1 MSNFATRDGT
11 TSYRERFNYLPDS
24 HFHNFQGLTLSSIGL
39 GTYLG
44 NPDDTT
50 DQKYT
55 AAIKLAV
62 SLGCNVIDS
71 AINYRFQRSERSIGK
86 AISLLLTNNFK
97 RSEIFLSTKGGFLSF
112 DTKGEIHP
120 REWFKNE
127 FVSRN
132 LCKPEELV
140 ASCHCISPGYIK
152 AEIEQSLKNL
162 GVKGI
167 DLYYLHNPEI
177 QLMEVNKSEF
187 EERLKLA
194 FSALEESV
202 SEKKIQFYGIATWE
216 GLLVDSKS
224 KEFVSLEDI
233 VKLAKEIAGE
243 NHHFKAIQLPYS
255 LATPDAF
262 LKTNQPQEGKLFS
275 AINLASN
282 LGLGVFCSASLMQGQ
297 IIGYLTDS
305 LRQKFQEKLKTDA
318 QLGLQFVRST
328 PGVTTAL
335 VGMKQLEHVKENL
348 ATANIETMNTKNFNE
363 IFE

>member
-1 MSNFATRDGT
+1 MADIATRDGT
-11 TSYRERFNYLPDS
+11 TNYRERFSYLPDS

-44 NPDDTT
+44 NPDETT
-50 DQKYT
+50 DRQYT
-55 AAIKLAV
+55 EAIKLAV
-62 SLGCNVIDS
+62 SMGCNVIDS

-86 AISLLLTNNFK
+86 ALSSLLANNFK

-112 DTKGEIHP
+112 DSKSEIHP
-120 REWFKNE
+120 REWFKQE
-127 FVSRN
+127 FVSKN
-132 LCKPEELV
+132 LCEPEELV

-152 AEIEQSLKNL
+152 AEIEQSRKNL
-162 GVKGI
+162 GIKGI

-177 QLMEVNKSEF
+177 QLMEVDKQEF
-187 EERLKLA
+187 ENRLKRA

-202 SEKKIQFYGIATWE
+202 SEGKIQFYGIATWE

-224 KEFVSLEDI
+224 KEFVSITDI
-233 VKLAKEIAGE
+233 LKLAKEVGGE

-262 LKTNQPQEGKLFS
+262 LNTNQPQNGKFLS
-275 AINLASN
+275 AINLASD

-297 IIGYLTDS
+297 IIGYLNDT
-305 LRQKFQEKLKTDA
+305 LRQKFPEKLKTDA

-348 ATANIETMNTKNFNE
+348 ALANIETMKTQNFKG